1 MSTESFDEKL
11 QRVKHLCQYL
21 KDRKIV
27 ITDDRKEWLQVMFA
41 LRELGTDGYDLF
53 QKLSAESTTKYDE
66 KECKRQ
72 WDKMQSQ
79 PTGQDSAGGKSKFAS
94 LPCTLGTLYHLAEQ
108 HGANLTE
115 VAREW
120 YQQHPELQHPE
131 LQPPSPEEQKAL
143 LRAQAEARARQQQ
156 EAEQA
161 ERERRLHPDVIDSLW
176 VKRTYSAS
184 STLMRSLVERGILTP
199 EQMMHAVQQYRIGA
213 LKDGGIIYW
222 YIDQYGRTRDG
233 KLMWYGPDCHRLKDD
248 KGRGRVSWMGAR
260 MRSGKAPYLHPDT
273 RQPLLPASWRQTLCL
288 FGQHLLPLYPD
299 RPVAIVESEKTAIIC
314 SELLADRGY
323 IWLATGGKQQLR
335 PESFEPLFGRS
346 VTVFPDTDPTGETFH
361 AWQQVAHQ
369 AQRFTQ
375 RVIRVQEE
383 LERVATPDQ
392 RQRKIDIADLLTE
405 PQIQQFQLSAMR
417 RAHPVLAQLISMFH
431 LQLPNS

>member
-27 ITDDRKEWLQVMFA
+27 LTDDRDEWLQVMFA
-41 LRELGTDGYDLF
+41 LRELGPDGYGLF
-53 QKLSAESTTKYDE
+53 QELSAESTKYDE

-72 WDKMQSQ
+72 WDKMQDK
-79 PTGQDSAGGKSKFAS
+79 PT

-108 HGANLTE
+108 HGADLKQ

-120 YQQHPELQHPE
+120 YQQHPE

-184 STLMRSLVERGILTP
+184 STLMRSLVERGILTSG
-199 EQMMHAVQQYRIGA
+199 QMMHAVQQYRIGA

-233 KLMWYGPDCHRLKDD
+233 KLMWYGPDCHRLKDAQ
-248 KGRGRVSWMGAR
+248 GRGRVSWMGAR

-273 RQPLLPASWRQTLCL
+273 RQPLLPASWRQCLCL
-288 FGQHLLPLYPD
+288 FGQHLLPLFPD

-335 PESFEPLFGRS
+335 PESFEPLHGRS
-346 VTVFPDTDPTGETFH
+346 VTVFPDTDPSGETFH

-375 RVIRVQEE
+375 RVIRVQDE
-383 LERVATPDQ
+383 LERAATPDQ

-405 PQIQQFQLSAMR
+405 PQIQQFQLDEMR
-417 RAHPVLAQLISMFH
+417 RDHPVLDQLISMFH
-431 LQLPNS
+431 LQLPTS